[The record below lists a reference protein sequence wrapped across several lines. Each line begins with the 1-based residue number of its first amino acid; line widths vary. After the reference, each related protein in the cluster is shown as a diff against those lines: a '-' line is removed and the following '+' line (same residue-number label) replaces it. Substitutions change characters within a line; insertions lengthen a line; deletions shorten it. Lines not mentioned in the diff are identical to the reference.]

1 MTAPVEAPETSG
13 ATTGGLLR
21 YVRRIGGDE
30 AVAEVLAR
38 AGTAATAAELDDQ
51 SRWWSYDTRIRLFVA
66 ATEVLEDPDALFSM
80 GTSALRSGLGH
91 SLLLVLRALAVSSQ
105 PHSRTGEMVLDL
117 RP

>member
-38 AGTAATAAELDDQ
+38 AGSAATAAELDDQ
-51 SRWWSYDTRIRLFVA
+51 SRWWSYDTRIRLFAA
-66 ATEVLEDPDALFSM
+66 ATEVLRDPRTMYEVGAAALQ
-80 GTSALRSGLGH
+80 TGLAH
-91 SLLLVLRALAVSSQ
+91 SLVLVLRTMGSPRQVF
-105 PHSRTGEMVLDL
+105 G
-117 RP
+117 